1 MKHLF
6 LFLLLAAVSNNIYA
20 QYEYAPSKEHPF
32 GKLNPEAPKETGD
45 YAPLIGT
52 SNCQSESRNPDGSWN
67 SAIDMTWTFQYIM
80 NGTGVQDLTLKTD
93 GTHSGS
99 IRQFN
104 ADSAAWYVHYFSSAA
119 ATSTLSAW
127 KGEARDGDQFILYK
141 EQTAPNGM
149 EGFYKIV
156 FSDITES
163 SFNWLG
169 SWVNSDETIVYP
181 TWKISCTK
189 Q

>member
-1 MKHLF
+1 MKYLF
-6 LFLLLAAVSNNIYA
+6 LFLLLAGVSNNLYA
-20 QYEYAPSKEHPF
+20 QYDYAPSKEHPF

-45 YAPLIGT
+45 YAPLIGI

-67 SAIDMTWTFQYIM
+67 SAVDMNWTFQYIM
-80 NGTGVQDLTLKTD
+80 NGMGVQDLTLKSD

-104 ADSAAWYVHYFSSAA
+104 ADSSAWYVHYYTSRAA
-119 ATSTLSAW
+119 VANLPAW
-127 KGEARDGDQFILYK
+127 KGNSRDDNQIILYR
-141 EQTAPNGM
+141 EQAAPNGVD
-149 EGFYKIV
+149 GFYKIT
-156 FSDITES
+156 FGDITDS

-169 SWVNSDETIVYP
+169 AWVSPDESIVFP